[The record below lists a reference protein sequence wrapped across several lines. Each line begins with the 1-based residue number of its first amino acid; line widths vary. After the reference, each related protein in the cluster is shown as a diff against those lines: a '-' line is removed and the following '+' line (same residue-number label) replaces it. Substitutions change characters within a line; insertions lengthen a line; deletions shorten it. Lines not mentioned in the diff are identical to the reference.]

1 MDELGL
7 TVGEV
12 ARRAGMAPSAVRFYE
27 DEGLIS
33 ASRTEGNQRRFAP
46 AELRRISVI
55 RAAQAVGLTLGEIRS
70 ALDVLGT
77 RRTPTAA
84 DWGRMSTAWRSSL
97 DKRIAALE
105 RLRNDLDGCIGCG
118 CLSLES
124 CALLNP
130 GDAAGRRGSGPRFL
144 LGDR

>member
-1 MDELGL
+1 MDELGYS
-7 TVGEV
+7 VGEV
-12 ARRAGMAPSAVRFYE
+12 AARVGIAPSAVRFYE

-33 ASRTEGNQRRFAP
+33 ASRTEGNQRRFTP
-46 AELRRISVI
+46 VELRRISVI

-70 ALDVLGT
+70 ALDVLGR

-84 DWGRMSTAWRSSL
+84 DWARMGEAWKSSL
-97 DKRIAALE
+97 DERIVALE
-105 RLRNDLDGCIGCG
+105 RLRDDLDGCIGCG

-124 CALLNP
+124 CTLLNP
-130 GDAAGRRGSGPRFL
+130 GDSAGRRGPGPRFL